1 MQNYK
6 NLELYKKY
14 KCYFD
19 ELFNKYNFSEEFKEV
34 FNLIFDTTEL
44 FRKDSLNNKDYL
56 ILERKSTCDT
66 INKTNEYGKMASDYF
81 GSSMESNKFIE
92 LLYKKY
98 FDKVNF
104 EKYNNKFKIYYQSN
118 QQYNETNSG
127 DIMIEYNNEK
137 IIFEIKSS
145 QPFKKYLEKYS
156 NNNYKFKYTNF
167 YNSNHI
173 GNKKTVDKDIDIF
186 INNNENIDYTN
197 TCCKICGFVFN
208 DNFNIFHIEL
218 RPLIFFMMYQTNKR
232 KTRNFKVINSG
243 KMYACGIH
251 SNSLKMKIE
260 DYYNKIKYERNK

>member
-19 ELFNKYNFSEEFKEV
+19 GLFNKYNFSEEFKEV